1 MSEYVKMMYIYLLD
15 IPSAPKSRI
24 GLPVIPHGLYVMREG
39 LPVAIRL
46 LGRT

>member
-1 MSEYVKMMYIYLLD
+1 MSEYVKMTYIYLFD

-24 GLPVIPHGLYVMREG
+24 GLPVVQHGLYVMREG
-39 LPVAIRL
+39 LPVAGRL